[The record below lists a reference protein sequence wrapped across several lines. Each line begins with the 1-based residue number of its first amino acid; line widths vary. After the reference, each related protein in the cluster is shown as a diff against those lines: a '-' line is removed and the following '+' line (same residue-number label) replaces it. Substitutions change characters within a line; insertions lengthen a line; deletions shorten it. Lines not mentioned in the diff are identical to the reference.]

1 MLLLSAVCLHVR
13 MDDSFTVDLCV
24 LHFMVI
30 MVIYIYIYIH
40 TRLHFTEWNWV
51 NLRDGTRF
59 LCYEVYMCLQ
69 NRDRG
74 GFSRL
79 SFLNGAMILHLMS
92 AVAQEERPVSV
103 QTAFQ
108 CSNIVWRISGQR
120 KSFIPS
126 IWHGDGHLTEE
137 RESLGRQSPKMIN
150 VSSKSLLKSSRG
162 WADSTLWV
170 SKWQSGLFGVLT
182 ATLSYLFFRKLESE
196 KHDYWFFYYVAVYNH
211 SKTKKSWH

>member
-1 MLLLSAVCLHVR
+1 
-13 MDDSFTVDLCV
+13 
-24 LHFMVI
+24 
-30 MVIYIYIYIH
+30 
-40 TRLHFTEWNWV
+40 
-51 NLRDGTRF
+51 
-59 LCYEVYMCLQ
+59 MCLQ

-79 SFLNGAMILHLMS
+79 SFLNGAMSLHLMS

-108 CSNIVWRISGQR
+108 CSNTVWRISGQR
-120 KSFIPS
+120 KSSIPS

-137 RESLGRQSPKMIN
+137 RESLGRQSPKIIN

-162 WADSTLWV
+162 RADSTLWV

-182 ATLSYLFFRKLESE
+182 ATLSYHFLGNWNQKNMIIDFFLLFCCVQSFKNKKVLALNQRVCNSKPSKISEEELKSQKTFWKLNLS
-196 KHDYWFFYYVAVYNH
+196 FQVNPVA
-211 SKTKKSWH
+211 SPWHLRGLPEYL

>member
-1 MLLLSAVCLHVR
+1 MCAA
-13 MDDSFTVDLCV
+13 FYGNNGN
-24 LHFMVI
+24 
-30 MVIYIYIYIH
+30 IYIHIYIH

-92 AVAQEERPVSV
+92 AVAQEERPVRV

-182 ATLSYLFFRKLESE
+182 ATLSYLFLGNWNQKNMII
-196 KHDYWFFYYVAVYNH
+196 DFFTMLLCTIIQ
-211 SKTKKSWH
+211 KQKSHGIKPTGM

>member
-1 MLLLSAVCLHVR
+1 
-13 MDDSFTVDLCV
+13 
-24 LHFMVI
+24 
-30 MVIYIYIYIH
+30 
-40 TRLHFTEWNWV
+40 
-51 NLRDGTRF
+51 
-59 LCYEVYMCLQ
+59 MCLQ

-182 ATLSYLFFRKLESE
+182 ATLSYLFLGNWNQKNMII
-196 KHDYWFFYYVAVYNH
+196 DFFTMLLCTIIQ
-211 SKTKKSWH
+211 KQKSPGIKPTGM

>member
-1 MLLLSAVCLHVR
+1 
-13 MDDSFTVDLCV
+13 
-24 LHFMVI
+24 
-30 MVIYIYIYIH
+30 
-40 TRLHFTEWNWV
+40 
-51 NLRDGTRF
+51 
-59 LCYEVYMCLQ
+59 MCLQ

-92 AVAQEERPVSV
+92 AVAQEERPVRV

-182 ATLSYLFFRKLESE
+182 ATLSYLFLGNWNQKNMIIDFFTMLLCTIIQKQKSHGIKPTVCNSKPSKISEEELKSQKTFWKLNLS
-196 KHDYWFFYYVAVYNH
+196 FQVNPVA
-211 SKTKKSWH
+211 SPWHLWGLPEYL

>member
-1 MLLLSAVCLHVR
+1 
-13 MDDSFTVDLCV
+13 
-24 LHFMVI
+24 
-30 MVIYIYIYIH
+30 
-40 TRLHFTEWNWV
+40 
-51 NLRDGTRF
+51 
-59 LCYEVYMCLQ
+59 MCLQ

-182 ATLSYLFFRKLESE
+182 ATLSYLFLGNWNQKNMIIDFFTMLLCTIIQKQKKVLALNQWVCNSKPSKISEEELKSQKTFWKLNLS
-196 KHDYWFFYYVAVYNH
+196 FQVNPVA
-211 SKTKKSWH
+211 SPWHLWGLPEYL

>member
-1 MLLLSAVCLHVR
+1 M
-13 MDDSFTVDLCV
+13 
-24 LHFMVI
+24 
-30 MVIYIYIYIH
+30 
-40 TRLHFTEWNWV
+40 
-51 NLRDGTRF
+51 GTRF

-182 ATLSYLFFRKLESE
+182 ATLSYLFLGNWNQKNMIIDFFLLCCCVQSFKNKKVLALNQRVCNSKPSKISEEELKSQKTFWKLNLS
-196 KHDYWFFYYVAVYNH
+196 FQVNPVA
-211 SKTKKSWH
+211 SPWHLWGLPEYL